1 MKSPRRICL
10 IKIGTGEKQR
20 THLID
25 RTDFTVGRSPE
36 ADIVL
41 PSTSA
46 SRLHAKFS
54 FSSRQDAKAV
64 TLSVE
69 DLGSANG
76 TFVND
81 ERLTPHTP
89 ITLTEGARVR
99 VAMMME
105 EIECHIL
112 PLPFELS
119 DLETARM
126 VTREF
131 LIQAFADEEK
141 KLQESFDREREALRK
156 QMNLEIER
164 ERAKV
169 EATAGERLLQA
180 NREAETA
187 AEKILSEARLEG
199 DRLKAKSRDEATQ
212 IFSSMEREAAQLR
225 QQTADILSKTQREAA
240 EERERRMQDVRKEAE
255 QLLEQAKA
263 DARRDH
269 ERHLQESQR
278 VLNAAKL
285 EAEEVIKRSQAQA
298 ISQREQEHQSQ
309 ARELERQRL
318 QVVADAREKATQE
331 QDAIVANYKTL
342 IQELKDKLE
351 QFRAR
356 FTETEAKREQELREV
371 ESRHKLL
378 ADLEARCLQ
387 AKTELYRVDEQLA
400 QANKLIADGKAAAE
414 QRVVDERTVAALKV
428 QIQDLEQKRQND
440 LAKSEDE
447 VALRRTQLAVDFERE
462 RKAREDQAHRER
474 LETMER
480 LKNELA
486 TEETRY
492 RELLRH
498 KATEIATQ
506 IELKVLPRLQKALAD
521 TPTSVS
527 ERALADAQIA
537 VRESVAHV
545 TESNVT
551 SISLAAMSDGAK
563 AQKTSQAI
571 RQGAQALGWAAVGLI
586 VMGIFNW
593 RTVVHYFENR
603 ERVLASLLA
612 TQDEARRLYVP
623 VRTTEWRD
631 SYVDRVLFLDRYLE
645 TKTNSIYLD
654 QWTLRLQ
661 DVELARRL
669 GLKDDDLIRFL
680 AIEANMIKKLDEL
693 RRQIDATQP
702 EFGINVMRNFE
713 NAELQ
718 NMRAAIRTQANFEAL
733 IGLERE
739 FTLGFIKREKR

>member
-1 MKSPRRICL
+1 MKSARRICL
-10 IKIGTGEKQR
+10 IKIGSGEKQR

-46 SRLHAKFS
+46 SRLHAKFA

-64 TLSVE
+64 TLSVQ

-76 TFVND
+76 TFVNG
-81 ERLTPHTP
+81 ERIAAHTP
-89 ITLTEGARVR
+89 IVLNEGARVR

-131 LIQAFADEEK
+131 LIQAFADEER
-141 KLQESFDREREALRK
+141 KLQENFEREREALRK
-156 QMNLEIER
+156 QVNLEIER
-164 ERAKV
+164 ERAKI
-169 EATAGERLLQA
+169 EASAGERILQA
-180 NREAETA
+180 TREAEVA
-187 AEKILSEARLEG
+187 AERILAEARMKG
-199 DRLKAKSRDEATQ
+199 DQLKDKSRDEATQ
-212 IFSSMEREAAQLR
+212 IFSSMERQAAQLR
-225 QQTADILSKTQREAA
+225 QQAADLLAKTQREAS
-240 EERERRMQDVRKEAE
+240 EERERRTQEARKEAE
-255 QLLEQAKA
+255 QLLEQAKME
-263 DARRDH
+263 ARRDQ

-278 VLNAAKL
+278 VLDTAKL
-285 EAEEVIKRSQAQA
+285 DAEDVLKRAHAEAQA
-298 ISQREQEHQSQ
+298 FREQERQSQ
-309 ARELERQRL
+309 ALELERQRL
-318 QVVADAREKATQE
+318 QVIAEAKEKATQE
-331 QDAIVANYKTL
+331 QDAIVANYKGL
-342 IQELKDKLE
+342 IQALKDKLE
-351 QFRAR
+351 QFRTQFA
-356 FTETEAKREQELREV
+356 ETEAKREQELREV

-387 AKTELYRVDEQLA
+387 SKTELYRIDEQLA
-400 QANKLIADGKAAAE
+400 QAKKLIAEGQNAAE
-414 QRVVDERTVAALKV
+414 QRAADERSVAALKV
-428 QIQDLEQKRQND
+428 QIQELEQRRQNEISR
-440 LAKSEDE
+440 SEDE
-447 VALRRTQLAVDFERE
+447 VAQHRTQLAADFERE
-462 RKAREDQAHRER
+462 KKAREDQAHRER

-486 TEETRY
+486 AEEKRY
-492 RELLRH
+492 RDLLRL

-506 IELKVLPRLQKALAD
+506 IELKVLPRLQQALAD
-521 TPTSVS
+521 TPAAIS
-527 ERALADAQIA
+527 ERALADAQTA
-537 VRESVAHV
+537 VRDSVAQV

-571 RQGAQALGWAAVGLI
+571 RQGAQALGWATVGLI
-586 VMGIFNW
+586 VLGIFNW

-612 TQDEARRLYVP
+612 TEDEARRLYVP
-623 VRTTEWRD
+623 MRTTEWRD
-631 SYVDRVLFLDRYLE
+631 SYVDRVLYVDRYLE

-680 AIEANMIKKLDEL
+680 AIEANMIKKLDEM
-693 RRQIDATQP
+693 RHQIDATQP
-702 EFGINVMRNFE
+702 EFGINAMRNFE
-713 NAELQ
+713 NAEVR
-718 NMRAAIRTQANFEAL
+718 NMRAAVRTQANFEAL

-739 FTLGFIKREKR
+739 FSQGFIHREKR